1 VYAGIRESGDFP
13 EEAQEVAKAEIEKF
27 KESFAVHEEAGV
39 TGAA

>member
-27 KESFAVHEEAGV
+27 KETFAVHEEAGV
-39 TGAA
+39 AGAT